1 MKKDHISKATGK
13 SFSQKLQQF
22 FFLTPIK
29 SEVRWAFVSASLL
42 AAFLLVPGFFNRT
55 QLSSAINGVI
65 LLIFMAALFD
75 YIKEMIHISKE
86 INEINFLKNEFKSL
100 DSPEIK
106 KRIMQYKLENIDHQG
121 IIMRV
126 MHIFKNQIDR
136 PDEAVSAIF
145 TTAQSLQKNTSYF
158 ENSVIFIGMSGTLIH
173 LSRNTTDE
181 APFSC
186 AIFGIFAYLAIVF
199 LKNIFERYSNI
210 FRNNFNIFYAK
221 IFSPILFEEPEQ
233 IELKDI
239 SENIKDSSL
248 MLKNTT
254 DALDDLI
261 RKISHNVEVFQS
273 FGNLLV
279 GTLDQLKD
287 NQQDINNYFDKFE
300 NSTEH
305 FISHSKAVEI
315 SQEKN
320 SQNFEAFVNSL
331 SEVKS
336 LQESFNDGIYKISG
350 SMQSKVIDKADK
362 LLKEA
367 ERLAKQREMQI
378 RETLKRMDQF
388 LTLFDEK
395 NRKVMDN

>member
-1 MKKDHISKATGK
+1 M
-13 SFSQKLQQF
+13 
-22 FFLTPIK
+22 
-29 SEVRWAFVSASLL
+29 
-42 AAFLLVPGFFNRT
+42 
-55 QLSSAINGVI
+55 
-65 LLIFMAALFD
+65 
-75 YIKEMIHISKE
+75 
-86 INEINFLKNEFKSL
+86 
-100 DSPEIK
+100 
-106 KRIMQYKLENIDHQG
+106 
-121 IIMRV
+121 
-126 MHIFKNQIDR
+126 
-136 PDEAVSAIF
+136 
-145 TTAQSLQKNTSYF
+145 
-158 ENSVIFIGMSGTLIH
+158 
-173 LSRNTTDE
+173 
-181 APFSC
+181 
-186 AIFGIFAYLAIVF
+186 F
-199 LKNIFERYSNI
+199 LKNIFERYRNI
-210 FRNNFNIFYAK
+210 FKNNFNIFYAK
-221 IFSPILFEEPEQ
+221 VFSPILFEEPEQ

-261 RKISHNVEVFQS
+261 RKISHNVEVFQN
-273 FGNLLV
+273 FGTLLV
-279 GTLDQLKD
+279 GTLEQLKD

-300 NSTEH
+300 NATEH

-315 SQEKN
+315 SQAKN

-336 LQESFNDGIYKISG
+336 LQDSFNEGIYNISG

-395 NRKVMDN
+395 NRKVIDKLSKAVSI